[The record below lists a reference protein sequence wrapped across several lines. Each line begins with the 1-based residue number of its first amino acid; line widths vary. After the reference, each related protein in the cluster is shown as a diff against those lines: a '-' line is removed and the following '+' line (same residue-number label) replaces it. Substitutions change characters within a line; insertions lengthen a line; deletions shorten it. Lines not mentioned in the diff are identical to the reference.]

1 MFNDFRAD
9 GESPAYIQLKEY
21 IETLI
26 TQGLMPLHHK
36 LPSTRELAG
45 LLGVSRSTVIS
56 AYEALERTGWIE
68 AVKGRG
74 NFVARAAAHLEDPPG
89 TIDWGG
95 RMGDRALLAEE
106 MDLMKHGVR
115 WEKGMIAFTSIAP
128 DERLF
133 DMNGVKRAFLDRM
146 ALEGDV
152 LLNYGYAQGY
162 RPLMRHLMKYMQS
175 KGVDTTGKD
184 ILITNGFTEGF
195 DLLLSGIRR
204 GSGRILCENP
214 THQTAIK
221 MMKLHGFEPAG
232 VKMER
237 DGMSM
242 RELKTSLDGGSFDL
256 AYLIPSY
263 HNPTGIVTSPEKRME
278 MLRLLG
284 EYEVPVVEDGFN
296 EELRYSGAHAAPL
309 IACAG
314 AGNSVAYI
322 GSFSKILFPGIR
334 VGWVVADRELIGYL
348 ESLKRARSIHTSTLD
363 QALLFQYLH
372 NGNFERYLKRARTEY
387 KRKYELAVQGCRE
400 HIPMKSMS
408 GEGGLHVFVELQNGL
423 SAREV
428 LERCRELGVVF
439 MPGDVFYT
447 DGGGQSTLRIGFS
460 RVSEEKIGEGL
471 RIIGGVVK
479 ELGKQKK
486 AAERDKRKVPEAGGD
501 HIDGA

>member
-1 MFNDFRAD
+1 MFNDFRSD
-9 GESPAYIQLKEY
+9 GESPAYIQLKTY

-26 TQGLMPLHHK
+26 AQGLMPLHHK

-45 LLGVSRSTVIS
+45 QLGVSRTTVIS

-74 NFVARAAAHLEDPPG
+74 NFVSRAAVYSEEPPS
-89 TIDWGG
+89 TIDWETRLGPQ
-95 RMGDRALLAEE
+95 AFLSEE
-106 MDLMKHGVR
+106 MDLMKHGIK

-133 DMNGVKRAFLDRM
+133 DVSGFKRAFLDRM

-162 RPLMRHLMKYMQS
+162 RPLMQVLMSYMQS
-175 KGVDTTGKD
+175 KGVDTEGKD

-195 DLLLSGIRR
+195 DLMLTAIGRR
-204 GSGRILCENP
+204 SGRILCENP

-221 MMKLHGFEPAG
+221 IMKLHGFEPVG
-232 VKMER
+232 VTMEH
-237 DGMSM
+237 DGVDMN
-242 RELKTSLDGGSFDL
+242 ELKRTLGEGGFDL
-256 AYLIPSY
+256 AYLTPSY

-278 MLRLLG
+278 LLRLLG
-284 EYEVPVVEDGFN
+284 EHEVPVVEDGFN

-314 AGNSVAYI
+314 TGNSVAYI
-322 GSFSKILFPGIR
+322 GSFSKILFPGLR
-334 VGWVVADRELIGYL
+334 VGWIVADRKLIGYL
-348 ESLKRARSIHTSTLD
+348 ESLKRARTIHTSTLD

-400 HIPMKSMS
+400 YIPMKSMS
-408 GEGGLHVFVELQNGL
+408 GEGGLHVFVELDDGL
-423 SAREV
+423 DARAV
-428 LERCRELGVVF
+428 LKDCHARGVVF
-439 MPGDVFYT
+439 TPGDIFFT
-447 DGGGQSTLRIGFS
+447 DGKGRSTMRIGFS
-460 RVSEEKIGEGL
+460 RVPEERIVEGL
-471 RIIGGVVK
+471 RTIGDVVK
-479 ELGKQKK
+479 EHVKTSESGN
-486 AAERDKRKVPEAGGD
+486 
-501 HIDGA
+501 

>member
-1 MFNDFRAD
+1 MFNDFRTD
-9 GESPAYIQLKEY
+9 GDSPAYMQLKGY

-26 TQGLMPLHHK
+26 AQGLMPLHHK

-45 LLGVSRSTVIS
+45 QLGVSRTTVIS

-74 NFVARAAAHLEDPPG
+74 NFVSRAALHPAEPPG
-89 TIDWGG
+89 LIRW
-95 RMGDRALLAEE
+95 RDRLSPQAFLSEE
-106 MDLMKHGVR
+106 MDLMKHGIR

-133 DMNGVKRAFLDRM
+133 DVNGFKRAFLDRM

-162 RPLMRHLMKYMQS
+162 RPLIQYLTAYMGG
-175 KGVDTTGKD
+175 KGVETEGKD
-184 ILITNGFTEGF
+184 LLITNGFTEGF
-195 DLLLSGIRR
+195 DLMLTAIGRR
-204 GSGRILCENP
+204 SGRILCENP

-221 MMKLHGFEPAG
+221 LMKLHGFEPVG
-232 VKMER
+232 VTLEP
-237 DGMSM
+237 DGMDM
-242 RELKTSLDGGSFDL
+242 EELERTLGEGGFDL
-256 AYLIPSY
+256 AYLTPSY

-278 MLRLLG
+278 LLRLLG
-284 EYEVPVVEDGFN
+284 EHEVPIVEDGFN

-314 AGNSVAYI
+314 VGNSVAYI

-334 VGWVVADRELIGYL
+334 VGWIVADRELIGYL
-348 ESLKRARSIHTSTLD
+348 ESLKRARTIHTSTLD

-372 NGNFERYLKRARTEY
+372 NGNFERYLKRARTQY

-408 GEGGLHVFVELQNGL
+408 GEGGLHVFVELDERLN
-423 SAREV
+423 AREV
-428 LERCRELGVVF
+428 LAACQVRGVVF
-439 MPGDVFYT
+439 TPGDIFFT
-447 DGGGQSTLRIGFS
+447 DGKGHNTMRIGFS
-460 RVSEEKIGEGL
+460 RVPEERIEEGL
-471 RIIGGVVK
+471 RTIGDVVK
-479 ELGKQKK
+479 EQMEPWSRE
-486 AAERDKRKVPEAGGD
+486 AKRGEGGV
-501 HIDGA
+501 

>member
-1 MFNDFRAD
+1 MFNDFRTE
-9 GESPAYIQLKEY
+9 GESPAYIQLKVY

-26 TQGLMPLHHK
+26 MQGVMPLHHK

-45 LLGVSRSTVIS
+45 LLGVSRTTVIS

-74 NFVARAAAHLEDPPG
+74 NFVSRAVAHLEEPPG
-89 TIDWGG
+89 MIDWKERLG
-95 RMGDRALLAEE
+95 RRALLSEE
-106 MDLMKHGVR
+106 MDLMKHGIK

-128 DERLF
+128 DEKLF
-133 DMNGVKRAFLDRM
+133 DMGGVKRAFLDRM

-162 RPLMRHLMKYMQS
+162 RPLMQYLMSYMRG
-175 KGVDTTGKD
+175 KGVEAKGKD

-195 DLLLSGIRR
+195 DLVLTAIGRR
-204 GSGRILCENP
+204 TGRILCENP

-221 MMKLHGFEPAG
+221 IMKLHGFEPVG
-232 VKMER
+232 VRMEQ
-237 DGMSM
+237 DGMDM
-242 RELKTSLDGGSFDL
+242 EELRRVLGEGGFDL
-256 AYLIPSY
+256 AYLTPSY

-278 MLRLLG
+278 LLRLLG
-284 EYEVPVVEDGFN
+284 EHEVPVVEDGFN

-314 AGNSVAYI
+314 TGNSVAYI

-334 VGWVVADRELIGYL
+334 VGWIVADGGLIGYL
-348 ESLKRARSIHTSTLD
+348 ESLKRARTIHTSTLD

-387 KRKYELAVQGCRE
+387 KRKYELAIRGCRE

-408 GEGGLHVFVELQNGL
+408 GEGGLHVFVELDESL
-423 SAREV
+423 DARSV
-428 LERCRELGVVF
+428 LEECRARGVVF
-439 MPGDVFYT
+439 TPGDIFFT
-447 DGGGQSTLRIGFS
+447 DGGGRHTMRIGFS
-460 RVSEEKIGEGL
+460 RVPEERIEEGL
-471 RIIGGVVK
+471 RIIGGVVN
-479 ELGKQKK
+479 KQLK
-486 AAERDKRKVPEAGGD
+486 ASGR
-501 HIDGA
+501 